1 MPEQPDFQGVAEPDK
16 IGGGLRATLAGRE
29 PARSAGA
36 IRQASRSIYR
46 GFAAGIRARRRV
58 FGLVTLGVFVYTLFA
73 PVVVLSIARKPVDH
87 FTFNPWLTRLPEW
100 LASGDVP
107 LTRKLEFLS
116 QLAIAWFSADNPVEG
131 LEWGFLVD
139 VPSLVQFTFT
149 SLLFGAYFALWLHY
163 RDQVRH
169 YGWGMRAGRY
179 GGVGGA
185 FTSVLGFSTSACS
198 VVGCGVPVLPVVGLA
213 ITGVSSGTLVF
224 FGQLARVSTMVVL
237 FAMTLGVAWL
247 GWLVSALPDEGQL
260 PRASTSPD
268 DRRTE

>member
-1 MPEQPDFQGVAEPDK
+1 MPEQSDFQGVAVPGETGRELLSTP
-16 IGGGLRATLAGRE
+16 AGRE
-29 PARSAGA
+29 PAWSAGT
-36 IRQASRSIYR
+36 IRQASKSIYR
-46 GFAAGIRARRRV
+46 GIAAGIRARRRV

-87 FTFNPWLTRLPEW
+87 FTFNPWLSRLPEW

-116 QLAIAWFSADNPVEG
+116 QLAIAWFSADNPIEG
-131 LEWGFLVD
+131 LEWGFVVD

-169 YGWGMRAGRY
+169 YGLGMRAGRY

-185 FTSVLGFSTSACS
+185 FTSVLGFSTNACS

-237 FAMTLGVAWL
+237 FAMALGVVYL
-247 GWLVSALPDEGQL
+247 GWLVGKSVIAG
-260 PRASTSPD
+260 R
-268 DRRTE
+268 